1 MKPPDY
7 AILGKRGVILLPP
20 RKKKHIKQEEKKTS
34 QKSLHYPKRSEK
46 KNQIIQLRTTPIP
59 PPPSSQW
66 TSRPHPPRHPLLMPL
81 IPPPNPAKP
90 IIKSHILP
98 LNPNP
103 PRITNP
109 PLILYNLMS
118 AQSQIQRKTTLH
130 NPPQNTTFAQNF
142 PINQSLLIPRE
153 IFFHHCQFGCGEEVR
168 FGNDDQR
175 RAVRG
180 GFVFEL

>member
-1 MKPPDY
+1 MPSWANATKK
-7 AILGKRGVILLPP
+7 ANISS
-20 RKKKHIKQEEKKTS
+20 KKKKQARKVSIIPKGAKKKTDHS
-34 QKSLHYPKRSEK
+34 TTYYYPPS
-46 KNQIIQLRTTPIP
+46 P
-59 PPPSSQW
+59 PP

-81 IPPPNPAKP
+81 IPPPNPAPP

-142 PINQSLLIPRE
+142 PIDQGLLIPRE

-168 FGNDDQR
+168 FGNDDER
-175 RAVRG
+175 RVVRG

>member
-1 MKPPDY
+1 M
-7 AILGKRGVILLPP
+7 GVVLLLPS
-20 RKKKHIKQEEKKTS
+20 RKKNISSKKKKQAK
-34 QKSLHYPKRSEK
+34 KSLHYPRRSEK
-46 KNQIIQLRTTPIP
+46 KPDHSTTYLNTPI

-81 IPPPNPAKP
+81 IPPPNPAPP

-103 PRITNP
+103 PRIPDTS
-109 PLILYNLMS
+109 LILYNLMS

-153 IFFHHCQFGCGEEVR
+153 IFFYHCQFGCGEEVR
-168 FGNDDQR
+168 FRNDDER
-175 RAVRG
+175 RVVRG
-180 GFVFEL
+180 GFVFEM

>member
-1 MKPPDY
+1 M
-7 AILGKRGVILLPP
+7 GVVLLLPP
-20 RKKKHIKQEEKKTS
+20 IKKTYQARKKKQAK
-34 QKSLHYPKRSEK
+34 KSLHYPRRSK
-46 KNQIIQLRTTPIP
+46 KNQIIQLQSYYSYPPTP
-59 PPPSSQW
+59 PP

-81 IPPPNPAKP
+81 IPPPNPTPA

-103 PRITNP
+103 PRLTNP

-142 PINQSLLIPRE
+142 PIDQSLLIPRE
-153 IFFHHCQFGCGEEVR
+153 IFFYHCQFGCGEEVR
-168 FGNDDQR
+168 FGNDDER
-175 RAVRG
+175 RLVRG

>member
-1 MKPPDY
+1 MQSW
-7 AILGKRGVILLPP
+7 ANRGFLLLPP
-20 RKKKHIKQEEKKTS
+20 RKKTYQARKKNKRDKSPLSQKEQKKT
-34 QKSLHYPKRSEK
+34 RSF
-46 KNQIIQLRTTPIP
+46 NYILLSP
-59 PPPSSQW
+59 PPP

-81 IPPPNPAKP
+81 IPPPNPAPP

-103 PRITNP
+103 PRLTDP
-109 PLILYNLMS
+109 SQILYNLMS

-168 FGNDDQR
+168 FGNDDER
-175 RAVRG
+175 RIVRG
-180 GFVFEL
+180 GFVFEM